1 MKNLDEFK
9 ISQLIRLTKI
19 KLFTKDLLFFGTN
32 LTKFNWIVGEYDP
45 SAEGFVLFSE
55 KNLSQLESGN
65 IYLNNYY
72 LSKPDYNYSNLV
84 FLLCHELLHILN
96 KHGVR
101 REDRVHHVWCVAC
114 DHVVDLYLR
123 RLQHITKPYND
134 SYNILKDLEYDIP
147 SCTAEQAY
155 EWLLKKQQ
163 QQQLKIE
170 HNPNLNGPGNIQV
183 FDANNNLLMTI
194 PDILAG
200 FNPTDFDNKVAER
213 STEQIISEARAILET
228 LKQRGTLSGSL
239 AIYLDE
245 LLKVEIP
252 WERIL
257 EKTIKTNIIMKPDD
271 RSWRNLNKYY
281 MAHNLTLPG
290 YTLTEDPEGVGILI
304 IGTDTSGSINITN
317 LKKFSYVILNSM
329 KYFKEVYLFTHDM
342 KIHQEKRFTKDNI
355 NEFYKFISKE
365 GYKGRGGTSH
375 QHLFEKIEQDFWKE
389 RKDELSMVICLTDGY
404 SDIEYQYSKYDWIK
418 NNIPLVFILTKSGKN
433 SLYLDKTIGS
443 IQEIK
448 MDT

>member
-1 MKNLDEFK
+1 MENKDDLS
-9 ISQLIRLTKI
+9 ISQLIRLAKI

-32 LTKFNWIVGEYDP
+32 LTKFNWIVNEY
-45 SAEGFVLFSE
+45 SSGIEGFVLFSE
-55 KNLSQLESGN
+55 QNLAQLESGN
-65 IYLNNYY
+65 IYLNKYY

-96 KHGVR
+96 KHGIR
-101 REDRVHHVWCVAC
+101 RENRIHHVWCVAC
-114 DHVVDLYLR
+114 DHVVDSYLK
-123 RLQHITKPYND
+123 RLQNIIKPYNN
-134 SYNILKDLEYDIP
+134 SYNIIQDLEYDIP

-163 QQQLKIE
+163 QQKIKIE
-170 HNPNLNGPGNIQV
+170 HNSNLNGPGTIEV
-183 FDANNNLLMTI
+183 FDNNDKLLMTI
-194 PDILAG
+194 PDVLAG
-200 FNPTDFDNKVAER
+200 FNPTDFDNKVTER
-213 STEQIISEARAILET
+213 CTEQIISEARAILET
-228 LKQRGTLSGSL
+228 LKQRGTLAGNLSS
-239 AIYLDE
+239 YLNE

-257 EKTIKTNIIMKPDD
+257 EKAIKTNIIMKPDD

-281 MAHNLTLPG
+281 IAHNLTLPG
-290 YTLTEDPEGVGILI
+290 YILTEDPEGIGILI
-304 IGTDTSGSINITN
+304 IGADTSQSIDELN
-317 LKKFSYVILNSM
+317 LKKFSYVIFNSM
-329 KYFKEVYLFTHDM
+329 RYFKEIHLLIHDIPVRQH
-342 KIHQEKRFTKDNI
+342 KIFTKDNI
-355 NEFYKFISKE
+355 NEFYEFISKE

-375 QHLFEKIEQDFWKE
+375 HHLFQKIEQDFWKE

-404 SDIEYQYSKYDWIK
+404 SDIEYEYSKYNWIK